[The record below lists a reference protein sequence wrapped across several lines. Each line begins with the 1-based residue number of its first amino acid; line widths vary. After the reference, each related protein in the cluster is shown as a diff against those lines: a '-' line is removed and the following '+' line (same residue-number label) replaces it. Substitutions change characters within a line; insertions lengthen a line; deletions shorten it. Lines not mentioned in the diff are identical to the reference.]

1 MGPPR
6 FRCATLIVEYILYR
20 NIYNVSFRQSSV
32 PIFISL
38 LRLCLSFPSLHQHHK
53 KITRKTIQNFDQN
66 PQKISIKEAVFNK
79 KGNEKETWYWWVT
92 NSSCCK
98 GNYCFFCWI
107 IDSSVSIWLF
117 INAQYKQFL
126 SFCFSFLEMVLKDQ
140 YRILGEN
147 VARLKT
153 DLMKEQ
159 LATFRSQLEEFA
171 R

>member
-1 MGPPR
+1 LSDKVQ
-6 FRCATLIVEYILYR
+6 FRSLFLFFGCVSLSLPCTTTIKKLLGKQFKTLIKTHKRY
-20 NIYNVSFRQSSV
+20 QSKKQ
-32 PIFISL
+32 SL
-38 LRLCLSFPSLHQHHK
+38 
-53 KITRKTIQNFDQN
+53 I
-66 PQKISIKEAVFNK
+66 K

-117 INAQYKQFL
+117 INAQYKQFP